1 MKVHLYCDFPVCGQG
16 LRQGQETGGRGQGRA
31 ATLKQPR
38 TNPAA
43 PQGQRH
49 LVVPTRNRLTPGT
62 ETEAGASISQARLE
76 LGQGL
81 SPERRALQLQ
91 MQSTSWQLQN
101 SMHQT
106 ASSTTQGLKGPCPA
120 PRRPQ
125 QRPSVPL
132 PPALQNC
139 NGERCVTQPV
149 AGTPEPPL
157 LLRKV
162 TRLMTP
168 FPHHFLLP

>member
-1 MKVHLYCDFPVCGQG
+1 M
-16 LRQGQETGGRGQGRA
+16 A
-31 ATLKQPR
+31 
-38 TNPAA
+38 
-43 PQGQRH
+43 
-49 LVVPTRNRLTPGT
+49 PTRNRLTPGT

-125 QRPSVPL
+125 QRQSATL

-157 LLRKV
+157 PLRKV

-168 FPHHFLLP
+168 FPHHFLLPWGGTKGSGREQAEERNGTPVVVSRKETAAPARVSEQELQSQ